1 MTQWIINIIIMF
13 LCKVL
18 KTLLF
23 YEQFKKKIRNDLVW
37 KEVGTLIEW
46 L

>member
-1 MTQWIINIIIMF
+1 MV

-23 YEQFKKKIRNDLVW
+23 YEQLKKKLRNDLVW
-37 KEVGTLIEW
+37 KEVGTLIE
-46 L
+46 